1 MRRLSLSLLFA
12 VTLSLP
18 ALADGIKVEA
28 PWARATIAAQKTGG
42 AYVSLTNSGTTPDR
56 LIRAETPV
64 SERVEVHEHQTVNG
78 VMQMREVAGGI
89 PVSPGETVAF
99 GPGGYH
105 IMLMGLK
112 QPLTKGSK
120 FPLTLVFEKAGQQTV
135 EVMVESAGA
144 RGPSKP

>member
-1 MRRLSLSLLFA
+1 MRRLILSLLIA
-12 VTLSLP
+12 VPFSLP

-42 AYVSLTNSGTTPDR
+42 AYVSLTNSGTAPDR
-56 LIRAETPV
+56 LISAETPV
-64 SERVEVHEHQTVNG
+64 SEMAEVHEHQNVNG
-78 VMQMREVAGGI
+78 VMQMREVTGGV
-89 PVSPGETVAF
+89 PVAPGETVAF

-120 FPLTLVFEKAGQQTV
+120 FPLTLLFEKAGKQTV
-135 EVMVESAGA
+135 EVTVESAGA

>member
-12 VTLSLP
+12 AALSLP

-28 PWARATIAAQKTGG
+28 PWARATIPAQKTGG
-42 AYVSLTNSGTTPDR
+42 AYVSLTNSGSAPDK
-56 LIRAETPV
+56 LISAETPV
-64 SERVEVHEHQTVNG
+64 SERAEVHEHKNTDG
-78 VMQMREVAGGI
+78 VMQMREVTGGV
-89 PVSPGETVAF
+89 PVAPGETIAF

-120 FPLTLVFEKAGQQTV
+120 FPLTLVFEKAGKQTV
-135 EVMVESAGA
+135 EVTVEAAGA